1 MKLAVSNIAWEPAEM
16 PAHLALLKRLGC
28 DGVEL
33 APSAIWAEP
42 IDASAAERAALRRS
56 IAAEGLELVGFHA
69 LFYTRPDLQLFADEA
84 SRRAWVGYLNAL
96 SALCGELGGKVLI
109 VGSPK
114 NRVRHGRGE
123 EDCLAWAADA
133 FRDAAVAAAA
143 SRVTVCIEP
152 LPAKETE
159 FIVSS
164 DEGAALVARVGHPGF
179 GLHLDAKAMFEQGE
193 DIPAAIARHGR
204 SARHFH
210 VGDPGLA
217 PPHSTGFDHEPV
229 GRALRE
235 SGYDG
240 YVSIE
245 MRRGFG
251 PTMDVVTDSV
261 NYTRRAYLGQRS

>member
-16 PAHLALLKRLGC
+16 PAHLALLRELGC
-28 DGVEL
+28 AGVEL
-33 APSAIWAEP
+33 APSAIWPEP
-42 IDASAAERAALRRS
+42 IDASASERAALSR
-56 IAAEGLELVGFHA
+56 AMDAVGLELVGFHA
-69 LFYTRPDLQLFADEA
+69 LFYTRPDLQLFADAA
-84 SRRAWVGYLNAL
+84 SRRAWVEYLNAL
-96 SALCGELGGKVLI
+96 SSLCGELGGRVLV

-114 NRVRHGRGE
+114 NRVRHGRE
-123 EDCLAWAADA
+123 YAACLDWAAEA
-133 FRDAAVAAAA
+133 FRDAAIAATAA
-143 SRVTVCIEP
+143 GVQVCIEP

-164 DEGAALVARVGHPGF
+164 DEGAALVARVNHPGF

-193 DIPAAIARHGR
+193 DIAAAIARHGQ
-204 SARHFH
+204 SASHFH

-217 PPHSTGFDHEPV
+217 PPGSTGLDHAPI
-229 GRALRE
+229 GQALRA

-251 PTMDVVTDSV
+251 PTKDVITESV
-261 NYTRRAYLGQRS
+261 NYTRRAYLGEAS

>member
-1 MKLAVSNIAWEPAEM
+1 MKLAVSNIAWEPVEM

-33 APSAIWAEP
+33 APNAIWPEP
-42 IDASAAERAALRRS
+42 VDASASQRAALRES
-56 IAAEGLELVGFHA
+56 IANEGLELVGFHA
-69 LFYTRPDLQLFADEA
+69 LFYTRPDLQLFADAA
-84 SRRAWVGYLNAL
+84 SRRDWTGYLNKL

-114 NRVRHGRGE
+114 NRVRHGRS
-123 EDCLAWAADA
+123 DVDSLAWAAEA
-133 FRDAAVAAAA
+133 FRDAAIAAA
-143 SRVTVCIEP
+143 SSGVIVCIEP

-204 SARHFH
+204 SAKHFH

-217 PPHSTGFDHEPV
+217 PPGSTGFDHAPV
-229 GRALRE
+229 GRALRA

-251 PTMDVVTDSV
+251 PTMDVITESV
-261 NYTRRAYLGQRS
+261 NYTRRAYLGPPS